1 MKGNGGR
8 LLDINDTIVAISTK
22 LGVGAISIIR
32 VSGDNAIPLVNKVF
46 RGKDLA
52 KVDSHTINYG
62 FINNGKEDIDE
73 VLVTVMK
80 APKTFTREDIVEINC
95 HGGIATTLS
104 ILDLLIEHGARQAEK
119 GEFTKRAFLNGRI
132 DLTEAESVMDL
143 IESKTDNSR
152 KLALSSLEGNLKKY
166 INSFRDKLKHVLAN
180 IEVNIDYPE
189 YYDIEEVTRK
199 ELKEVIT
206 SLEKDLKN
214 LVTKSEE
221 RQIIKNGIKTIIIG
235 RPNVGKSSILNR
247 FLKEDKAI
255 VTDIEGTTRD
265 IVEGS
270 IIFDGI
276 ELSLIDTAGI
286 RDTDNL
292 AEKIGVEKSLS
303 LIDKANLIIVVLNSS
318 EELTDNDKFILD
330 KVKDKNPIIVLNKND
345 LPSKIDKSKLDFKHI
360 VSTNT
365 NTLDGIEPLKE
376 EIKSMFKLSEIKED
390 DYTYLANERQL
401 SLAKQAL
408 KSLGDAK
415 VSLDND
421 EPVDIIEIDLK
432 EVFDILGSIT
442 GESYSDEL
450 LDELFANFCVG
461 K

>member
-1 MKGNGGR
+1 MQ
-8 LLDINDTIVAISTK
+8 DTIVAISTK

-32 VSGDNAIPLVNKVF
+32 VSGDDSISLVNKVF
-46 RGKDLA
+46 RGKDLT
-52 KVDSHTINYG
+52 KVESHTINYG
-62 FINNGKEDIDE
+62 FINNGKEDLDE

-80 APKTFTREDIVEINC
+80 APKTFTREDVVEINC

-104 ILDLLIEHGARQAEK
+104 ILELLIEQGARQAEK

-132 DLTEAESVMDL
+132 DLTQAESVMDL
-143 IESKTDNSR
+143 IDSKTESSR
-152 KLALSSLEGNLKKY
+152 KLALSSLEGSLKKY

-189 YYDIEEVTRK
+189 YYDIEEVTKK

-206 SLEKDLKN
+206 DLEKDLQN
-214 LVTKSEE
+214 LVKKSEE

-270 IIFDGI
+270 ITFDGI

-303 LIDKANLIIVVLNSS
+303 LIDNANLIIVVLNAS
-318 EELTDNDKFILD
+318 EELTENDKFILD

-376 EIKSMFKLSEIKED
+376 EIKNMFKLSEIKED

-408 KSLGDAK
+408 KSLQDAK
-415 VSLDND
+415 VSLDKD
-421 EPVDIIEIDLK
+421 APVDIIEIDLK
-432 EVFDILGSIT
+432 EVFEILGSIT

>member
-1 MKGNGGR
+1 M
-8 LLDINDTIVAISTK
+8 INDTIVAISTK

-32 VSGDNAIPLVNKVF
+32 VSGDNAISLVNKVF

-189 YYDIEEVTRK
+189 YYDIEEVARK

-318 EELTDNDKFILD
+318 EELIDNDKFILD

-390 DYTYLANERQL
+390 NYTYLANERQL

-415 VSLDND
+415 KSLESD

>member
-1 MKGNGGR
+1 M
-8 LLDINDTIVAISTK
+8 INDTIVAISTK

-421 EPVDIIEIDLK
+421 EHVDIIEIDLK

>member
-1 MKGNGGR
+1 M
-8 LLDINDTIVAISTK
+8 NDTIVAISTK

-32 VSGDNAIPLVNKVF
+32 VSGKDSISLVNEIFK
-46 RGKDLA
+46 GKDLSE
-52 KVDSHTINYG
+52 VPSHTINYG

-73 VLVTVMK
+73 VLITVMK
-80 APKTFTREDIVEINC
+80 SPKTFTREDIVEINC
-95 HGGIATTLS
+95 HGEIATTLS
-104 ILDLLIEHGARQAEK
+104 IFKLSIEKGARKAEP

-132 DLTEAESVMDL
+132 DLTEAEAVMDL
-143 IESKTDNSR
+143 IDSKTENSR
-152 KLALSSLEGNLKKY
+152 KLAVASLEGSLKKY

-189 YYDIEEVTRK
+189 YYDIEEVTKK

-206 SLEKDLKN
+206 ELEKDLQN

-303 LIDKANLIIVVLNSS
+303 LIDNANLIIVVLNSS
-318 EELTDNDKFILD
+318 EKLNENDKFILD

-345 LPSKIDKSKLDFKHI
+345 LPSKIDKDKLDFKHI
-360 VSTNT
+360 VTTNT
-365 NTLDGIEPLKE
+365 NTIDGIDPLKE
-376 EIKSMFKLSEIKED
+376 EIKSMFKLSEIEED

-401 SLAKQAL
+401 TLAKQAL
-408 KSLGDAK
+408 KSLSDAK
-415 VSLDND
+415 VSLESD

>member
-1 MKGNGGR
+1 MS
-8 LLDINDTIVAISTK
+8 DTIVAISTK
-22 LGVGAISIIR
+22 LGVGAISIVR
-32 VSGDNAIPLVNKVF
+32 VSGKDAISLVNKVF
-46 RGKDLA
+46 RGKDLT
-52 KVDSHTINYG
+52 KVESHTINYG

-73 VLVTVMK
+73 VLVTVMRS
-80 APKTFTREDIVEINC
+80 PKTFTREDVVEINC

-104 ILDLLIEHGARQAEK
+104 IFELLIEKGARKAER

-132 DLTEAESVMDL
+132 DLTQAESVMDL
-143 IESKTDNSR
+143 IDSKTDNSR
-152 KLALSSLEGNLKKY
+152 KLALSSLEGSLKKY
-166 INSFRDKLKHVLAN
+166 INSFRDKLKHVIAN

-189 YYDIEEVTRK
+189 YYDIEEVTK
-199 ELKEVIT
+199 KKLKEVIT
-206 SLEKDLKN
+206 DLEKDLQN
-214 LVTKSEE
+214 LVKKSEE

-303 LIDKANLIIVVLNSS
+303 LINKANLIIVVLNSS
-318 EELTDNDKFILD
+318 EKLNDNDKFILD

-345 LPSKIDKSKLDFKHI
+345 LPKKIDTDKLDFKHI

-401 SLAKQAL
+401 TLAKKAL

-415 VSLDND
+415 VSLENN

>member
-1 MKGNGGR
+1 MS
-8 LLDINDTIVAISTK
+8 DTIVAISTK
-22 LGVGAISIIR
+22 LGVGAISIVR
-32 VSGDNAIPLVNKVF
+32 ASGQDAISLVNKVF
-46 RGKDLA
+46 RGKDLT
-52 KVDSHTINYG
+52 KVESHTINYG

-73 VLVTVMK
+73 VLVTVMRS
-80 APKTFTREDIVEINC
+80 PKTFTREDVVEINC

-104 ILDLLIEHGARQAEK
+104 IFELLIEKGARKAER

-132 DLTEAESVMDL
+132 DLTQAESVMDL
-143 IESKTDNSR
+143 IDSKTDNSR
-152 KLALSSLEGNLKKY
+152 KLALSSLEGSLKKY
-166 INSFRDKLKHVLAN
+166 INSFRDKLKHVIAN

-189 YYDIEEVTRK
+189 YYDIEEVTKK
-199 ELKEVIT
+199 ELKDVIT
-206 SLEKDLKN
+206 DLEKDLQN
-214 LVTKSEE
+214 LVKKSEE

-303 LIDKANLIIVVLNSS
+303 LIDNANLIIVVLNSS
-318 EELTDNDKFILD
+318 EKLNDNDKFILD

-345 LPSKIDKSKLDFKHI
+345 LPKKIDKDKLDFKHI

-401 SLAKQAL
+401 TLAKKAL

-415 VSLDND
+415 VSLEIDA
-421 EPVDIIEIDLK
+421 PVDIIEIDLK

>member
-1 MKGNGGR
+1 M
-8 LLDINDTIVAISTK
+8 NDTIVAISTK

-32 VSGDNAIPLVNKVF
+32 VSGKDSISLVNEIFK
-46 RGKDLA
+46 GKDLSE
-52 KVDSHTINYG
+52 VPSHTINYG

-73 VLVTVMK
+73 VLITVMK
-80 APKTFTREDIVEINC
+80 SPKTFTREDIVEINC

-104 ILDLLIEHGARQAEK
+104 IFELLIEKGARKAEP

-132 DLTEAESVMDL
+132 DLTEAEAVMDL
-143 IESKTDNSR
+143 IDSKTENSR
-152 KLALSSLEGNLKKY
+152 KLAVASLEGSLKKY

-189 YYDIEEVTRK
+189 YYDIEEVTKK

-206 SLEKDLKN
+206 ELEKDLQN

-247 FLKEDKAI
+247 FLKEDKAV

-303 LIDKANLIIVVLNSS
+303 LIDNAKLIIVVLNSS
-318 EELTDNDKFILD
+318 EKLNENDKFILD

-345 LPSKIDKSKLDFKHI
+345 LPSKIDKDKLDFKHI
-360 VSTNT
+360 VTTNT
-365 NTLDGIEPLKE
+365 NTIDGIDPLKE
-376 EIKSMFKLSEIKED
+376 EIKSMFKLSEIEED

-401 SLAKQAL
+401 TLAKQAL
-408 KSLGDAK
+408 KSLSDAK
-415 VSLDND
+415 VSLESD

>member
-1 MKGNGGR
+1 MS
-8 LLDINDTIVAISTK
+8 DTIVAISTK
-22 LGVGAISIIR
+22 LGVGAISIVR
-32 VSGDNAIPLVNKVF
+32 VSGKDAISLVNKVF
-46 RGKDLA
+46 RGKDLT
-52 KVDSHTINYG
+52 KVESHTINYG

-73 VLVTVMK
+73 VLVTVMRS
-80 APKTFTREDIVEINC
+80 PKTFTREDVVEINC

-104 ILDLLIEHGARQAEK
+104 IFELLIEKGARKAER

-132 DLTEAESVMDL
+132 DLTQAESVMDL
-143 IESKTDNSR
+143 IDSKTDNSR
-152 KLALSSLEGNLKKY
+152 KLALSSLEGSLKKY
-166 INSFRDKLKHVLAN
+166 INSFRDKLKHVIAN

-189 YYDIEEVTRK
+189 YYDIEEVTK
-199 ELKEVIT
+199 KKLKEVIT
-206 SLEKDLKN
+206 DLEKDLQN
-214 LVTKSEE
+214 LVKKSEE

-303 LIDKANLIIVVLNSS
+303 LINKANLIIVVLNSS
-318 EELTDNDKFILD
+318 EKLNDNDKFILD
-330 KVKDKNPIIVLNKND
+330 KVKDKNPIIILNKND
-345 LPSKIDKSKLDFKHI
+345 LPKKIDTDKLNFKHI

-365 NTLDGIEPLKE
+365 NSLDGIEPLKE

-401 SLAKQAL
+401 TLAKKAL

-415 VSLDND
+415 VSLENN

>member
-1 MKGNGGR
+1 MS
-8 LLDINDTIVAISTK
+8 DTIVAISTK
-22 LGVGAISIIR
+22 LGVGAISIVR
-32 VSGDNAIPLVNKVF
+32 VSGKDAISLVNKVF
-46 RGKDLA
+46 RGKDLT
-52 KVDSHTINYG
+52 KVESHTINYG

-73 VLVTVMK
+73 VLVTVMR
-80 APKTFTREDIVEINC
+80 APKTFTREDVVEINC

-104 ILDLLIEHGARQAEK
+104 IFELLIEKGARKAER

-132 DLTEAESVMDL
+132 DLTQAESVMDL
-143 IESKTDNSR
+143 IDSKTDNSR
-152 KLALSSLEGNLKKY
+152 KLALSSLEGSLKKY
-166 INSFRDKLKHVLAN
+166 INSFRDKLKHVIAN

-189 YYDIEEVTRK
+189 YYDIEEITKK

-206 SLEKDLKN
+206 DLEKDLQN
-214 LVTKSEE
+214 LVKKSEE

-303 LIDKANLIIVVLNSS
+303 LIDNANLIIVVLNSS
-318 EELTDNDKFILD
+318 EKLNDNDKFILD

-345 LPSKIDKSKLDFKHI
+345 LPKKIDTDKLDFKHI

-401 SLAKQAL
+401 TLAKKAL
-408 KSLGDAK
+408 KSLGNAK
-415 VSLDND
+415 VSLEND

>member
-1 MKGNGGR
+1 MS
-8 LLDINDTIVAISTK
+8 DTIVAISTK

-32 VSGDNAIPLVNKVF
+32 VSGDNAISLVNKVF
-46 RGKDLA
+46 RGKDLT
-52 KVDSHTINYG
+52 KVESHTINYG
-62 FINNGKEDIDE
+62 FIHDGKEDIDE
-73 VLVTVMK
+73 VLVSVMR

-95 HGGIATTLS
+95 HGGIATTLR
-104 ILDLLIEHGARQAEK
+104 ILDLLIENGGRRAEA

-132 DLTEAESVMDL
+132 DLTEAEAVMDL

-152 KLALSSLEGNLKKY
+152 KLALSSLEGSLKKY

-189 YYDIEEVTRK
+189 YYDIEEVTKK

-206 SLEKDLKN
+206 SLEKDLKT

-415 VSLDND
+415 NSLESD

>member
-1 MKGNGGR
+1 MQ
-8 LLDINDTIVAISTK
+8 DTIVAISTK

-32 VSGDNAIPLVNKVF
+32 VSGNNSISLVNKVF
-46 RGKDLA
+46 RGKDLT
-52 KVDSHTINYG
+52 KVESHTINYG
-62 FINNGKEDIDE
+62 FINNGKEDLDE

-80 APKTFTREDIVEINC
+80 SPKTFTREDVVEINC

-104 ILDLLIEHGARQAEK
+104 ILELLIEQGARQAEK

-132 DLTEAESVMDL
+132 DLTQAESVMDL
-143 IESKTDNSR
+143 IDSKTESSR
-152 KLALSSLEGNLKKY
+152 KLALSSLEGSLKKY

-189 YYDIEEVTRK
+189 YYDIEEVTKK

-206 SLEKDLKN
+206 NLEKDLQN
-214 LVTKSEE
+214 LVKKSEE

-270 IIFDGI
+270 ITFDGI

-303 LIDKANLIIVVLNSS
+303 LINKANLIIVVLNSS
-318 EELTDNDKFILD
+318 EKLNDNDKFILD

-345 LPSKIDKSKLDFKHI
+345 LPKKIDTDKLDFKHI

-365 NTLDGIEPLKE
+365 NSLDGIEPLKE
-376 EIKSMFKLSEIKED
+376 EIKNMFKLSEIKED

-408 KSLGDAK
+408 KSLQDAK
-415 VSLDND
+415 VSLDKD
-421 EPVDIIEIDLK
+421 APVDIIEIDLK
-432 EVFDILGSIT
+432 EVFEILGSIT

>member
-1 MKGNGGR
+1 MS
-8 LLDINDTIVAISTK
+8 DTIVAISTK

-32 VSGDNAIPLVNKVF
+32 VSGKDSITLVNKIF
-46 RGKDLA
+46 RGKDLT
-52 KVDSHTINYG
+52 KVESHTINYG

-73 VLVTVMK
+73 VLVTVMRS
-80 APKTFTREDIVEINC
+80 PKTFTREDVVEINC

-104 ILDLLIEHGARQAEK
+104 IFELLIEKGARKAER

-132 DLTEAESVMDL
+132 DLTQAESVMDL
-143 IESKTDNSR
+143 IDSKTDNSR
-152 KLALSSLEGNLKKY
+152 KLALSSLEGSLKKY
-166 INSFRDKLKHVLAN
+166 INSFRDKLKHVIAN

-189 YYDIEEVTRK
+189 YYDIEEVTKK

-206 SLEKDLKN
+206 DLEKDLQN
-214 LVTKSEE
+214 LVKKSEE

-303 LIDKANLIIVVLNSS
+303 LIDNANLIIVVLNSS
-318 EELTDNDKFILD
+318 EELNDNDKFILD

-345 LPSKIDKSKLDFKHI
+345 LPKKIDKDKLDFKHI

-376 EIKSMFKLSEIKED
+376 EIKRMFKLSEIKED

-401 SLAKQAL
+401 TLAKKAL

-415 VSLDND
+415 VSLEND

>member
-1 MKGNGGR
+1 MS
-8 LLDINDTIVAISTK
+8 DTIVAISTK

-32 VSGDNAIPLVNKVF
+32 VSGDNAISLVNKVF
-46 RGKDLA
+46 RGKDLT
-52 KVDSHTINYG
+52 KVESHTINYG
-62 FINNGKEDIDE
+62 FIHDGKEDIDE
-73 VLVTVMK
+73 VLVSVMR

-95 HGGIATTLS
+95 HGGIATTLR
-104 ILDLLIEHGARQAEK
+104 ILDLLIENGGRRAEA

-132 DLTEAESVMDL
+132 DLTEAEAVMDL
-143 IESKTDNSR
+143 IDSKTDNSR
-152 KLALSSLEGNLKKY
+152 KLALSSLEGSLKKY
-166 INSFRDKLKHVLAN
+166 INSFRDKLKHIIAN

-189 YYDIEEVTRK
+189 YYDIEEVTKK

-206 SLEKDLKN
+206 DLEKDLQN
-214 LVTKSEE
+214 LVKKSEE

-303 LIDKANLIIVVLNSS
+303 LIDNANLIIVVLNSS
-318 EELTDNDKFILD
+318 EELNDNDKFILD
-330 KVKDKNPIIVLNKND
+330 KVKNKNPIIVLNKND
-345 LPSKIDKSKLDFKHI
+345 LPKKIDTDKLDFKHI

-401 SLAKQAL
+401 TLAKKAL

-415 VSLDND
+415 VSLENN

>member
-1 MKGNGGR
+1 MS
-8 LLDINDTIVAISTK
+8 DTIVAISTK
-22 LGVGAISIIR
+22 LGVGAISIVR
-32 VSGDNAIPLVNKVF
+32 VSGKDAISLVNKVF
-46 RGKDLA
+46 RGKDLT
-52 KVDSHTINYG
+52 KVESHTINYG

-73 VLVTVMK
+73 VLVTVMRS
-80 APKTFTREDIVEINC
+80 PKTFTREDVVEINC

-104 ILDLLIEHGARQAEK
+104 IFELLIEKGARKAER

-132 DLTEAESVMDL
+132 DLTQAESVMDL
-143 IESKTDNSR
+143 IDSKTDNSR
-152 KLALSSLEGNLKKY
+152 KLALSSLEGSLKKY
-166 INSFRDKLKHVLAN
+166 INSFRDKLKHVIAN

-189 YYDIEEVTRK
+189 YYDIEEVTKK

-206 SLEKDLKN
+206 DLEKDLQN
-214 LVTKSEE
+214 LVKKSEE

-303 LIDKANLIIVVLNSS
+303 LINKANLIIVVLNSS
-318 EELTDNDKFILD
+318 EELNDNDKFILD

-345 LPSKIDKSKLDFKHI
+345 LPKKIDTDKLDFKHI

-365 NTLDGIEPLKE
+365 NTLDGIESLKE

-401 SLAKQAL
+401 TLAKKAL

-415 VSLDND
+415 VSLENN

>member
-1 MKGNGGR
+1 M
-8 LLDINDTIVAISTK
+8 INDTIVAISTK

-390 DYTYLANERQL
+390 NYTYLANERQL

>member
-1 MKGNGGR
+1 MQ
-8 LLDINDTIVAISTK
+8 DTIVAISTK

-32 VSGDNAIPLVNKVF
+32 VSGNNSISLVNKVF
-46 RGKDLA
+46 RGKDLT
-52 KVDSHTINYG
+52 KVESHTINYG
-62 FINNGKEDIDE
+62 FINNGKEDLDE

-80 APKTFTREDIVEINC
+80 APKTFTREDVVEINC

-104 ILDLLIEHGARQAEK
+104 ILELLIEQGARQAEK

-132 DLTEAESVMDL
+132 DLTQAESVMDL
-143 IESKTDNSR
+143 IDSKTESSR
-152 KLALSSLEGNLKKY
+152 KLALSSLEGSLKKY
-166 INSFRDKLKHVLAN
+166 IQSFRNKLKHVIAN

-189 YYDIEEVTRK
+189 YYDIEEVTKK

-206 SLEKDLKN
+206 NLEKDLQN
-214 LVTKSEE
+214 LVKKSEE

-270 IIFDGI
+270 ITFDGI

-303 LIDKANLIIVVLNSS
+303 LIDNANLIIVVLNAS
-318 EELTDNDKFILD
+318 EELTENDKFILD

-376 EIKSMFKLSEIKED
+376 EIKNMFKLSEIKED

-408 KSLGDAK
+408 KSLQDAK
-415 VSLDND
+415 VSLDKD
-421 EPVDIIEIDLK
+421 APVDIIEIDLK
-432 EVFDILGSIT
+432 EVFEILGSIT

>member
-1 MKGNGGR
+1 MS
-8 LLDINDTIVAISTK
+8 DTIVAISTK

-32 VSGDNAIPLVNKVF
+32 VSGDNAISLVNKVF
-46 RGKDLA
+46 RGKDLT
-52 KVDSHTINYG
+52 KVESHTINYG
-62 FINNGKEDIDE
+62 FIHDGKEDIDE
-73 VLVTVMK
+73 VLVSVMR

-95 HGGIATTLS
+95 HGGIATTLR
-104 ILDLLIEHGARQAEK
+104 ILDLLIENGGRRAEA

-132 DLTEAESVMDL
+132 DLTEAEAVMDL

-408 KSLGDAK
+408 KSLSQAK
-415 VSLDND
+415 VSLESD

-442 GESYSDEL
+442 GESYIDEL

>member
-1 MKGNGGR
+1 M
-8 LLDINDTIVAISTK
+8 NDTIVAISTK

-32 VSGDNAIPLVNKVF
+32 VSGKDSISLVNEIFK
-46 RGKDLA
+46 GKDLSE
-52 KVDSHTINYG
+52 VPSHTINYG

-73 VLVTVMK
+73 VLITVMK
-80 APKTFTREDIVEINC
+80 SPKTFTREDIVEINC

-104 ILDLLIEHGARQAEK
+104 IFELLIEKGARKAEP

-132 DLTEAESVMDL
+132 DLTEAEAVMDL
-143 IESKTDNSR
+143 IDSKTDNSR
-152 KLALSSLEGNLKKY
+152 KLALSSLEGSLKKY
-166 INSFRDKLKHVLAN
+166 INSFRDKLKHVIAN

-189 YYDIEEVTRK
+189 YYDIEEVTKK

-206 SLEKDLKN
+206 DLEKDLQN
-214 LVTKSEE
+214 LVKKSEE

-303 LIDKANLIIVVLNSS
+303 LIDNANLIIVVLNSS
-318 EELTDNDKFILD
+318 EELNDNDKFILD

-345 LPSKIDKSKLDFKHI
+345 LPKKIDTDKLDFKHI

-401 SLAKQAL
+401 TLAK
-408 KSLGDAK
+408 KS
-415 VSLDND
+415 
-421 EPVDIIEIDLK
+421 P
-432 EVFDILGSIT
+432 
-442 GESYSDEL
+442 
-450 LDELFANFCVG
+450 
-461 K
+461 

>member
-1 MKGNGGR
+1 MS
-8 LLDINDTIVAISTK
+8 DTIVAISTK

-32 VSGDNAIPLVNKVF
+32 VSGKDSITLVNKIF
-46 RGKDLA
+46 RGKDLT
-52 KVDSHTINYG
+52 KVESHTINYG

-73 VLVTVMK
+73 VLVTVMRS
-80 APKTFTREDIVEINC
+80 PKTFTREDVVEINC

-104 ILDLLIEHGARQAEK
+104 IFELLIEKGARKAEK

-132 DLTEAESVMDL
+132 DLTQAESVMDL
-143 IESKTDNSR
+143 IDSKTDNSR
-152 KLALSSLEGNLKKY
+152 KLALSSLEGSLKKY
-166 INSFRDKLKHVLAN
+166 INSFRDKLKHVIAN

-189 YYDIEEVTRK
+189 YYDIEEVTKK

-206 SLEKDLKN
+206 DLEKDLQN
-214 LVTKSEE
+214 LVKKSEE

-303 LIDKANLIIVVLNSS
+303 LIDNANLIIVVLNSS
-318 EELTDNDKFILD
+318 EELNDNDKFILD

-345 LPSKIDKSKLDFKHI
+345 LPKKIDTDKLDFKHI

-376 EIKSMFKLSEIKED
+376 EIKSMFELSEIKED

-401 SLAKQAL
+401 TLAKKAF
-408 KSLGDAK
+408 KSLGNAK
-415 VSLDND
+415 VSLEND

>member
-1 MKGNGGR
+1 MS
-8 LLDINDTIVAISTK
+8 DTIVAISTK

-32 VSGDNAIPLVNKVF
+32 VSGDNAISLVNKVF
-46 RGKDLA
+46 RGKDLT
-52 KVDSHTINYG
+52 KVESHTINYG
-62 FINNGKEDIDE
+62 FIHDGKEDIDE
-73 VLVTVMK
+73 VLVSVMRS
-80 APKTFTREDIVEINC
+80 PKTFTREDIVEINC
-95 HGGIATTLS
+95 HGGIATTLR
-104 ILDLLIEHGARQAEK
+104 ILDLLIENGGRRAEA

-132 DLTEAESVMDL
+132 DLTEAEAVMDL

-415 VSLDND
+415 NSLESD

>member
-1 MKGNGGR
+1 M
-8 LLDINDTIVAISTK
+8 INDTIVAISTK

-32 VSGDNAIPLVNKVF
+32 VSGDNAISLVNKVF
-46 RGKDLA
+46 RGKNLA

-421 EPVDIIEIDLK
+421 EHVDIIEIDLK

>member
-1 MKGNGGR
+1 MS
-8 LLDINDTIVAISTK
+8 DTIVAISTK
-22 LGVGAISIIR
+22 LGVGAISIVR
-32 VSGDNAIPLVNKVF
+32 VSGKDAISLVNKVF
-46 RGKDLA
+46 RGKDLT
-52 KVDSHTINYG
+52 KVESHTINYG
-62 FINNGKEDIDE
+62 FIHDGKEDIDE
-73 VLVTVMK
+73 VLVTVMRS
-80 APKTFTREDIVEINC
+80 PKTFTREDVVEINC
-95 HGGIATTLS
+95 HGGIATTLR
-104 ILDLLIEHGARQAEK
+104 ILDLLIEEGARRAEA

-132 DLTEAESVMDL
+132 DLTEAEAVMDL

-152 KLALSSLEGNLKKY
+152 KLALSSLEGSLKKY

-415 VSLDND
+415 NSLDND

>member
-1 MKGNGGR
+1 MQ
-8 LLDINDTIVAISTK
+8 DTIVAISTK

-32 VSGDNAIPLVNKVF
+32 VSGNNAIPLVNKVF
-46 RGKDLA
+46 RGKDLT

-62 FINNGKEDIDE
+62 FINDGIEDIDE
-73 VLVTVMK
+73 VLVSVMK

-95 HGGIATTLS
+95 HGGISTTLK
-104 ILDLLIEHGARQAEK
+104 ILDLLIEEGARRAEK

-132 DLTEAESVMDL
+132 DLTEAEAVMDL

-166 INSFRDKLKHVLAN
+166 ITSFRNKLKHILAN

-189 YYDIEEVTRK
+189 YYDIEEVTKK
-199 ELKEVIT
+199 ELKEVIK

-286 RDTDNL
+286 RETDNL
-292 AEKIGVEKSLS
+292 AEKIGVEKSIS

-345 LPSKIDKSKLDFKHI
+345 LKAKIDKSKLDFKHI

-365 NTLDGIEPLKE
+365 NTQDGIDSLKD
-376 EIKSMFKLSEIKED
+376 EIKNMFKLEEINED

-408 KSLGDAK
+408 KSLRDAK
-415 VSLDND
+415 VSLESD

>member
-1 MKGNGGR
+1 MQ
-8 LLDINDTIVAISTK
+8 DTIVAISTK
-22 LGVGAISIIR
+22 LGVGAISIVR
-32 VSGDNAIPLVNKVF
+32 VSGDNAISLVNKVF
-46 RGKDLA
+46 RGKDLT
-52 KVDSHTINYG
+52 KVKTHTINYG
-62 FINNGKEDIDE
+62 FINNGKEDLDE
-73 VLVTVMK
+73 VLVTVMR
-80 APKTFTREDIVEINC
+80 APKTFTREDVVEINC

-104 ILDLLIEHGARQAEK
+104 IFELLIEQGARKADR

-132 DLTEAESVMDL
+132 DLTQAESVMDL
-143 IESKTDNSR
+143 IESKTESSR
-152 KLALSSLEGNLKKY
+152 KLALSSLEGSLKKY
-166 INSFRDKLKHVLAN
+166 IQSFRNKLKHVLAN

-189 YYDIEEVTRK
+189 YYDIEEVTK
-199 ELKEVIT
+199 EELKEVIT
-206 SLEKDLKN
+206 DLEKDLQN
-214 LVTKSEE
+214 LVKKSEE

-286 RDTDNL
+286 RETDNL

-318 EELTDNDKFILD
+318 EELTENDKFILD

-345 LPSKIDKSKLDFKHI
+345 LKPKLTKDMLDFKHV

-365 NTLDGIEPLKE
+365 NTLNGIDSLKE
-376 EIKSMFKLSEIKED
+376 EIKNMFKLSEIKED

-408 KSLGDAK
+408 KSLQDAK
-415 VSLDND
+415 ISLEKDA
-421 EPVDIIEIDLK
+421 PVDIIEVDLK
-432 EVFDILGSIT
+432 EVFEILGSIT
-442 GESYSDEL
+442 GENYSEEL

>member
-1 MKGNGGR
+1 MS
-8 LLDINDTIVAISTK
+8 DTIVAISTK
-22 LGVGAISIIR
+22 LGVGAISIVR
-32 VSGDNAIPLVNKVF
+32 VSGKDAISLVNKVF
-46 RGKDLA
+46 RGKDLT
-52 KVDSHTINYG
+52 KVESHTINYG

-73 VLVTVMK
+73 VLVTVMRS
-80 APKTFTREDIVEINC
+80 PKTFTREDVVEINC

-104 ILDLLIEHGARQAEK
+104 IFELLIEKGARKAER

-132 DLTEAESVMDL
+132 DLTEAEAVMDL
-143 IESKTDNSR
+143 IDSKTDNSR
-152 KLALSSLEGNLKKY
+152 KLALSSLEGSLKKY
-166 INSFRDKLKHVLAN
+166 INSFRDKLKHVIAN

-189 YYDIEEVTRK
+189 YYDIEEVTKK

-206 SLEKDLKN
+206 DLEKDLQN
-214 LVTKSEE
+214 LVKKSEE

-303 LIDKANLIIVVLNSS
+303 LINKANLIIVVLNSS
-318 EELTDNDKFILD
+318 EELNDNDKFILD

-345 LPSKIDKSKLDFKHI
+345 LPKKIDTDKLDFKHI

-365 NTLDGIEPLKE
+365 NTLDGIESLKE

-390 DYTYLANERQL
+390 DYTSLANERQL
-401 SLAKQAL
+401 SLAKKAL

-415 VSLDND
+415 ISLENN

>member
-1 MKGNGGR
+1 MS
-8 LLDINDTIVAISTK
+8 DTIVAISTK

-32 VSGDNAIPLVNKVF
+32 VSGKDAISLVNKVF
-46 RGKDLA
+46 RGKDLT
-52 KVDSHTINYG
+52 KVESHTINYG

-73 VLVTVMK
+73 VLVTVMRS
-80 APKTFTREDIVEINC
+80 PKTFTREDVVEINC

-104 ILDLLIEHGARQAEK
+104 IFELLIEKGARKAER

-132 DLTEAESVMDL
+132 DLTQAESVMDL
-143 IESKTDNSR
+143 IDSKTDNSR
-152 KLALSSLEGNLKKY
+152 KLALSSLEGSLKKY
-166 INSFRDKLKHVLAN
+166 INSFRDKLKHVIAN

-189 YYDIEEVTRK
+189 YYDIEEVTKK
-199 ELKEVIT
+199 ELKEVIND
-206 SLEKDLKN
+206 LEKDLQN
-214 LVTKSEE
+214 LVKKSEE

-303 LIDKANLIIVVLNSS
+303 LIDNANLIIVVLNSS
-318 EELTDNDKFILD
+318 EELNDNDKFILD

-345 LPSKIDKSKLDFKHI
+345 LPKKIDTDKLDFKHI

-365 NTLDGIEPLKE
+365 NTLDGIESLKE

-390 DYTYLANERQL
+390 DYTSLANQRQL
-401 SLAKQAL
+401 SLAKKAL

-415 VSLDND
+415 ISLENN

>member
-1 MKGNGGR
+1 MS
-8 LLDINDTIVAISTK
+8 DTIVAISTK

-32 VSGDNAIPLVNKVF
+32 VSGDNAISLVNKVF
-46 RGKDLA
+46 REKDLT
-52 KVDSHTINYG
+52 KVESHTINYG
-62 FINNGKEDIDE
+62 FIHDGKEDIDE
-73 VLVTVMK
+73 VLVSVMR

-95 HGGIATTLS
+95 HGGIATTLR
-104 ILDLLIEHGARQAEK
+104 ILDLLIENGGRRAEA

-132 DLTEAESVMDL
+132 DLTEAEAVMDL

-330 KVKDKNPIIVLNKND
+330 KVKDKNQIIVLNKND

-415 VSLDND
+415 NSLESD